1 MCCCPTRDSLRAAL
15 TPLLTATSL
24 AALQLDYKPHPV
36 TSGTPSSHGRLQDLS
51 NGSESPLTP
60 SSGGGRGH
68 ALRRGDHERRS
79 HSGAMRH
86 SSSAFGGSAGDSSFG
101 GGGGEAFGT
110 PLSERRSHGG
120 TPRGPG
126 FSGYVARVRTPGATA
141 GADGSSSPVAASPL
155 APLDG
160 LSSIE
165 RIERRVRESSPG
177 GVLGAATR
185 PGMRS
190 RETSFR
196 AGGDEDRWGRL

>member
-1 MCCCPTRDSLRAAL
+1 
-15 TPLLTATSL
+15 
-24 AALQLDYKPHPV
+24 
-36 TSGTPSSHGRLQDLS
+36 
-51 NGSESPLTP
+51 
-60 SSGGGRGH
+60 
-68 ALRRGDHERRS
+68 
-79 HSGAMRH
+79 MRH
-86 SSSAFGGSAGDSSFG
+86 SSSAFGGAGAGDSSFG
-101 GGGGEAFGT
+101 SSGEAFGT

-126 FSGYVARVRTPGATA
+126 FSGYVARVRTPG

-177 GVLGAATR
+177 VLGASR

-196 AGGDEDRWGRL
+196 TGGDEDRWGRL